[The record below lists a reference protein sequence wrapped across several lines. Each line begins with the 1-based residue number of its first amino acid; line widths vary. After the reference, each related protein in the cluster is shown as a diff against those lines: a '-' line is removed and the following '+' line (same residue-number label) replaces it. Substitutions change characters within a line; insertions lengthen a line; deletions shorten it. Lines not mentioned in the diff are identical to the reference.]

1 VAVHLSTCCLYVKTH
16 SQRLLLPA
24 SEDEEGRGPGAM
36 QARGKFNADVKK
48 FLTSED
54 FEMCIYAMV
63 TIVECGIEECRAA
76 YYLSS
81 LR

>member
-1 VAVHLSTCCLYVKTH
+1 
-16 SQRLLLPA
+16 
-24 SEDEEGRGPGAM
+24 M

-81 LR
+81 LC